1 MFLVQ
6 GVREVQ
12 ADGTLSEPM
21 TIQIG
26 TRENEITET
35 ATFAFEGEPEPD
47 TTQRY
52 AIVEEG

>member
-6 GVREVQ
+6 GVWEVQ

-21 TIQIG
+21 TIQVG
-26 TRENEITET
+26 TRENEVTENT
-35 ATFAFEGEPEPD
+35 TFAFEGEPEPD